1 MKSYEFWLLLLVNIF
16 PDAAVERGLLKRDL
30 LTIPLPA
37 VAKTGRS
44 VCTALRCNAASHWVV
59 STNAVSCT
67 DFVKTKYLKKRG
79 GGIELSQNMFR
90 RTERADKILKPRIKN
105 LF

>member
-44 VCTALRCNAASHWVV
+44 VCTVLRCNAASHWVV

-79 GGIELSQNMFR
+79 GD
-90 RTERADKILKPRIKN
+90 RAVTKHVSSNRESR
-105 LF
+105 